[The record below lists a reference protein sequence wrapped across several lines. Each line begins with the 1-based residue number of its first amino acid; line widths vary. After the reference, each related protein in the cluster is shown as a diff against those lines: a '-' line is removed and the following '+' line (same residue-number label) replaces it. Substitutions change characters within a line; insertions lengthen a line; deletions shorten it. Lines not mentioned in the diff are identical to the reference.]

1 MSISDMIKKSVLE
14 GFSSDITTTKI
25 VISLGIAFALS
36 IYIFFIYRFNSKSQ
50 FYSKDFN
57 KTLSA
62 MGVITAAIVLAI
74 QSNLVV
80 SLGMVGAL
88 SIVRFR
94 TAVKNPI
101 DLLYLFWS
109 ISVGIICGAGLY
121 EVAVIGCVV
130 ITALLF
136 LLDFIGAPKAPYL
149 LIVDSAAQDVE
160 QLLLDTVRKYGT
172 KVTVKS
178 RNITKKGVNFVIE
191 LQTETE
197 DALLQACEAIE
208 GITAVSLLLHD
219 GELRS

>member
-14 GFSSDITTTKI
+14 GFTSDLSTTNI
-25 VISLGIAFALS
+25 FVSLGVAFVLS
-36 IYIFFIYRFNSKSQ
+36 IYIFFVYRYNSKSQ

-57 KTLSA
+57 KTLA
-62 MGVITAAIVLAI
+62 TMGVITAAIVLAI

-109 ISVGIICGAGLY
+109 ISVGIICGAHLY
-121 EVAVIGCVV
+121 EVAVIACIV

-136 LLDFIGAPKAPYL
+136 LLDLIGAPKAPYL
-149 LIVDSAAQDVE
+149 LMVDSTVQDIE
-160 QLLLDTVRKYGT
+160 KTLLETIQQFGT
-172 KVTVKS
+172 KITVKS

-191 LQTETE
+191 LQTQQEAE
-197 DALLQACEAIE
+197 LIQACEAIE
-208 GITAVSLLLHD
+208 GITAISLLSHD